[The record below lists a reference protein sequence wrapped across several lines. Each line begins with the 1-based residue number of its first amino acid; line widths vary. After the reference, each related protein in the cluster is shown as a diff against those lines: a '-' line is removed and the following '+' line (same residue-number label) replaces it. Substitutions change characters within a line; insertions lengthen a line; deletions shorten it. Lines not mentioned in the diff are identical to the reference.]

1 MPINRKSAIAFT
13 VALGADGWPDTNASA
28 RNANGTS
35 ASPNAMNAAGFATP
49 SPSSDAT
56 ETSPMSVPQNAG
68 NSTSVAIVIA
78 FHFCCGDS
86 GAIPADRDRFDP
98 LHPFTDPAV
107 RPRTK

>member
-1 MPINRKSAIAFT
+1 
-13 VALGADGWPDTNASA
+13 
-28 RNANGTS
+28 
-35 ASPNAMNAAGFATP
+35 MNAAGFATP

-68 NSTSVAIVIA
+68 SSTSVAIVIA

-86 GAIPADRDRFDP
+86 GAHPRPTGDCPRPA
-98 LHPFTDPAV
+98 HPFTDPAV